1 MYYSG
6 FLTVQSH
13 KMVKIQVVPEKSE
26 EVFDLTG
33 WGRVETQLCVYSSRG
48 EQKAAVF
55 REIIMYNRRLRM
67 KEGENELLIKGL
79 SRKKTVLQ

>member
-1 MYYSG
+1 MKSDE
-6 FLTVQSH
+6 
-13 KMVKIQVVPEKSE
+13 MVKIQVVSKKSDG
-26 EVFDLTG
+26 VFDLTAG
-33 WGRVETQLCVYSSRG
+33 KEKTQLCVYSSRG

-55 REIIMYNRRLRM
+55 REIITYYHRLRM

>member
-1 MYYSG
+1 MQ
-6 FLTVQSH
+6 TH
-13 KMVKIQVVPEKSE
+13 KMVKTQVAPEKSDK
-26 EVFDLTG
+26 VFDLTE
-33 WGRVETQLCVYSSRG
+33 GRVETQLCVYSSRG
-48 EQKAAVF
+48 ERKAAVF

>member
-1 MYYSG
+1 
-6 FLTVQSH
+6 
-13 KMVKIQVVPEKSE
+13 MVKTQVAPEKSD
-26 EVFDLTG
+26 EVFDLTE
-33 WGRVETQLCVYSSRG
+33 GRVETQLCVCSSRG
-48 EQKAAVF
+48 EQKATVF